1 MTARRRLPRRVAIGA
16 SVALVGL
23 LASSVPARA
32 DEISDKRAQAAQL
45 VAQIDSLGLQESAL
59 SEQYDKAV
67 LTEQQTAQQ
76 VAVARRQAQ
85 TATANVAKARLAVRK
100 VALDAYVGGGSATL
114 AAQAGAGLP
123 SAQDEL
129 LRSEYATVLASNQ
142 QDALDQYR
150 VADLQATTAE
160 RQLSTAQQ
168 HAAVQ
173 VGAVKSAETSVQQ
186 AQSRLQGTYAQV
198 KGQLTTLVAQAQAAQ
213 EAQRERQAQLA
224 LAQQR
229 AAQQAQLQAQTAAV
243 PRQAATPASPLAVE
257 MPASTPPTSPDPPP
271 PPAGT
276 TGTDPPTQPVP
287 SGSGGAVAVAAAMT
301 RLGDPYVWGAA
312 GPNTFDCSGLTM
324 WAWAHAGVSL
334 PHYSGAQYSTT
345 LHIPLSD
352 LQPGDLV
359 FFSDP
364 GEHEAM
370 YIGNG
375 QVIEAPHSGAV
386 VRIQPLYAQFA
397 LASRP

>member
-45 VAQIDSLGLQESAL
+45 AAQIDSLGLQESAL

-76 VAVARRQAQ
+76 VTVAQHQEQ
-85 TATANVAKARLAVRK
+85 TATANAAKARLAVRK
-100 VALDAYVGGGSATL
+100 VALDAYVGGGTATL

-123 SAQDEL
+123 SAQNEV

-150 VADLQATTAE
+150 VADLQAATAE

-168 HAAVQ
+168 HAAAQ

-186 AQSRLQGTYAQV
+186 AQARLQGTYAQV
-198 KGQLTTLVAQAQAAQ
+198 KGQLATLVAQAQAAQ

-229 AAQQAQLQAQTAAV
+229 AAQQAQLQAQTAAAQ
-243 PRQAATPASPLAVE
+243 PPQAPPAASSFAAGIPASA
-257 MPASTPPTSPDPPP
+257 PPI
-271 PPAGT
+271 PPAGSAG
-276 TGTDPPTQPVP
+276 TGPPTQSAP

-345 LHIPLSD
+345 SHIPVSD

-359 FFSDP
+359 FFADP

-386 VRIQPLYAQFA
+386 VRIQPLYAQFV

>member
-1 MTARRRLPRRVAIGA
+1 MTARRLLPRRVAIGA
-16 SVALVGL
+16 GVALVGL
-23 LASSVPARA
+23 LVSSVPARA

-45 VAQIDSLGLQESAL
+45 AAQIDSIGLQESAL

-67 LTEQQTAQQ
+67 LTEQQAAQQ
-76 VAVARRQAQ
+76 VTVAQHQEQAAI
-85 TATANVAKARLAVRK
+85 TNAANARLAVRK
-100 VALDAYVGGGSATL
+100 VALDAYVGGGTSTL

-123 SAQDEL
+123 SAENEV
-129 LRSEYATVLASNQ
+129 LRSEYETVLASNQ

-150 VADLQATTAE
+150 VAELQATTAE
-160 RQLSTAQQ
+160 RQLSAAQQ
-168 HAAVQ
+168 RAAAQ

-186 AQSRLQGTYAQV
+186 AQAQLQGTYAQV
-198 KGQLTTLVAQAQAAQ
+198 KGQLATLVAQAQAAQ

-229 AAQQAQLQAQTAAV
+229 AAQQARLQAQTTAAQ
-243 PRQAATPASPLAVE
+243 PQAPPAASSVAGGIPASA
-257 MPASTPPTSPDPPP
+257 PPT

-276 TGTDPPTQPVP
+276 TGTGPPTQPTP
-287 SGSGGAVAVAAAMT
+287 TGTGGAVAVAAAMT

-324 WAWAHAGVSL
+324 WAWAHAGLSL

-345 LHIPLSD
+345 LHIPVSD

-359 FFSDP
+359 FFADP

-370 YIGNG
+370 YVGNG

-386 VRIQPLYAQFA
+386 VRIQPLYSQFV

>member
-1 MTARRRLPRRVAIGA
+1 MIARRRLPRRVAIGA
-16 SVALVGL
+16 SVALFGL

-45 VAQIDSLGLQESAL
+45 ATQIDSLGLQESAL

-67 LTEQQTAQQ
+67 LTEQQTGQQ
-76 VAVARRQAQ
+76 VAVAQHLVQA
-85 TATANVAKARLAVRK
+85 ATANAAKARLAVRK
-100 VALDAYVGGGSATL
+100 VALDAYVGGGTATL
-114 AAQAGAGLP
+114 AAQAAAGLP
-123 SAQDEL
+123 SAQNEL

-150 VADLQATTAE
+150 VAELQATTAE
-160 RQLSTAQQ
+160 RQLSGAQQ
-168 HAAVQ
+168 HAAAQ

-186 AQSRLQGTYAQV
+186 AQSQLQGTYAQV

-229 AAQQAQLQAQTAAV
+229 AAEQAQLQQAQTAAEQ
-243 PRQAATPASPLAVE
+243 PQQAPAAASPVAAVTPAPAPPG
-257 MPASTPPTSPDPPP
+257 PASTTD
-271 PPAGT
+271 
-276 TGTDPPTQPVP
+276 TGPPTQPAP
-287 SGSGGAVAVAAAMT
+287 AGSGGATAVAAAMT

-312 GPNTFDCSGLTM
+312 GPSTFDCSGLTM
-324 WAWAHAGVSL
+324 WAWAYAGVSL

-345 LHIPLSD
+345 VHIPVRD

-359 FFSDP
+359 FFADP

-386 VRIQPLYAQFA
+386 VRIQPLYAQFV